1 VIEAQYRVMVLRQN
15 NMSPQEYYEKFSNLV
30 LVYIHVGGSADPG
43 PGLYEHVAADQGW
56 KAGTA
61 AVTEKR
67 KAQVKEMY
75 WATLFIL
82 HADPVRYRG
91 LITDLQND
99 FLTEIDKYPKTMT
112 AALSRLTN
120 WKSQFVNVR
129 ANNNTSNGVSFTNV
143 GDSQT
148 DGEATKAPVAR
159 APRVPR
165 SKAHITCF
173 GCQEKGHYSSE
184 CPKMKTVTTAGAAG
198 VAGTA
203 NTQSGVEL
211 VTNAVASGEFDA
223 TELHASFQ
231 FICAGTT
238 LTTASAY
245 TQIPPTWILL
255 DNQSTIDVFCNKQLL
270 VNIHKTNSTMSIH
283 CNAGIKT
290 TTEIEELPGYGEVW
304 YHPTGIANILSLSRV
319 RAKGFEV
326 AYENAKNCFILT
338 SPTGRRHV
346 FEQSPKGLYFIDTA
360 DTQKLG
366 SVFVTTVEA
375 NKSKFS
381 QRDYLRA
388 LEARKLL
395 CKIGRPSQKTFLR
408 ILDKNLLPNCPVTH
422 RDALNAQIIFGPDLG
437 SLKGKTVRQ
446 STIPIQPVLNDLPLE
461 IMSQYRDVTL
471 TGDIFFVNKI
481 MFLVTRSRHIQFS
494 TVETIPNR
502 KPETVLKAL
511 LNVRN
516 VYRRRGFNITHLLFD
531 GEYECLRGDMAS
543 VQITLNTASNDEHV
557 PDIERFIRTLKER
570 TRAIYNTLPF
580 KKMPDRLVIEMICA
594 CNFWLNSFPP
604 VSGISSFLSPRAIV
618 TGSSIDYNR
627 HCQLEFGA
635 YVQTH
640 EDHDNTMSTRTVGG
654 IALRPTGN
662 DQGGYYFFSLASG
675 RILNRNHWTEL
686 PMPADVIDHIHVM
699 ARRNPRGVK
708 FSDRHLMPY
717 VLDPNFP
724 DDDDDST
731 FAPGDES
738 DDDDDDEDDDDN
750 DGNHDNLDDNDG
762 NRHNLDGNHE
772 EDQTDEDEEIDE
784 VVEVVPDTAPTT
796 DDDETEEADEHETE
810 DVMEFDDK
818 YGARMSTHGLRPRKP
833 RDYSHLHTTLEH
845 TVMTQYS
852 VKKGLKVFGEAG
864 VEAVLQELQQLHD
877 RMVIRPV
884 LPSSL
889 SYQAKK
895 ASLVYLMFL
904 KEKRTGQIKGRGC
917 ADGRPQRET
926 TPKEEASSPTV
937 AVELVLL
944 SCTIDAHVERDVAIV
959 DTPGAFMQVDM
970 EGIVHLRIDGPMAE
984 LLIRLDPAY
993 YNQFMEVK
1001 GDKKVLYLLLE
1012 KALYGTLIAA
1022 KLFWK
1027 HLSSVLVSKGFQ
1039 INPYD
1044 TCVAN
1049 KMIKGKQ
1056 CTILWHVDNLKIS
1069 HVDSTVVSDVI
1080 AMLSAEFGKEAPL
1093 TISRG
1098 AVHEYLG
1105 MTLDFTEKGV
1115 AKIDMSKYVENIITE
1130 MPEDMAG
1137 VCPTPAANHLFEVNT
1152 GAEKLDETKKE
1163 FFQHVVAQLLFLCKR
1178 ARPDIQTAVAFLCT
1192 RVQYPDVDDYK
1203 KLIRVIKY
1211 LRKTKDMPLRLEAE
1225 SLQIAKWWVDAS
1237 YAVHPDM
1244 KSHT

>member
-1 VIEAQYRVMVLRQN
+1 
-15 NMSPQEYYEKFSNLV
+15 
-30 LVYIHVGGSADPG
+30 
-43 PGLYEHVAADQGW
+43 
-56 KAGTA
+56 
-61 AVTEKR
+61 
-67 KAQVKEMY
+67 
-75 WATLFIL
+75 
-82 HADPVRYRG
+82 
-91 LITDLQND
+91 
-99 FLTEIDKYPKTMT
+99 
-112 AALSRLTN
+112 
-120 WKSQFVNVR
+120 
-129 ANNNTSNGVSFTNV
+129 
-143 GDSQT
+143 
-148 DGEATKAPVAR
+148 
-159 APRVPR
+159 
-165 SKAHITCF
+165 
-173 GCQEKGHYSSE
+173 
-184 CPKMKTVTTAGAAG
+184 
-198 VAGTA
+198 
-203 NTQSGVEL
+203 
-211 VTNAVASGEFDA
+211 
-223 TELHASFQ
+223 
-231 FICAGTT
+231 
-238 LTTASAY
+238 
-245 TQIPPTWILL
+245 
-255 DNQSTIDVFCNKQLL
+255 
-270 VNIHKTNSTMSIH
+270 
-283 CNAGIKT
+283 
-290 TTEIEELPGYGEVW
+290 
-304 YHPTGIANILSLSRV
+304 
-319 RAKGFEV
+319 
-326 AYENAKNCFILT
+326 LT

-366 SVFVTTVEA
+366 SVFVTTVES

-395 CKIGRPSQKTFLR
+395 CKIGRPSQKTFLH

-531 GEYECLRGDMAS
+531 GEYECLRGDMGS

-604 VSGISSFLSPRAIV
+604 VSGISTTLSPRAIV

-640 EDHDNTMSTRTVGG
+640 EDHDNTMATRTVGG

-662 DQGGYYFFSLASG
+662 DQGGYYFFSLATG

-686 PMPADVIDHIHVM
+686 PMPADVIDRIHVM

-731 FAPGDES
+731 FAPDDES
-738 DDDDDDEDDDDN
+738 DDDDDDEDDDND
-750 DGNHDNLDDNDG
+750 DGNHGNFVDG
-762 NRHNLDGNHE
+762 NLE
-772 EDQTDEDEEIDE
+772 EDHNDDDEAIAEIDE
-784 VVEVVPDTAPTT
+784 GTPTT
-796 DDDETEEADEHETE
+796 GNDETEETDETETE

-864 VEAVLQELQQLHD
+864 VEAVLLELQQLHD
-877 RMVIRPV
+877 RKVIRPV

-895 ASLVYLMFL
+895 ASLAYLMFL

-937 AVELVLL
+937 AVESVLI
-944 SCTIDAHVERDVAIV
+944 SCTMDAHEERDVAIV
-959 DTPGAFMQVDM
+959 DIPGAFMQVDM
-970 EGIVHLRIDGPMAE
+970 EGIVHLRIDGPMAD
-984 LLIRLDPAY
+984 LLIRLDPEY
-993 YNQFMEVK
+993 YNQFVEMK

-1027 HLSSVLVSKGFQ
+1027 HLSSVLISKGFK

-1049 KMIKGKQ
+1049 KMINGKQ
-1056 CTILWHVDNLKIS
+1056 CTILWHVDDLKIS
-1069 HVDSTVVSDVI
+1069 HVDANVVTDVI

-1115 AKIDMSKYVENIITE
+1115 AKIDMSKYVDNIIME

-1152 GAEKLDETKKE
+1152 EAEKLDETKKE
-1163 FFQHVVAQLLFLCKR
+1163 FFHHVVAQLLFLCKR

-1203 KLIRVIKY
+1203 KLVRVIKY

-1225 SLQIAKWWVDAS
+1225 SLKIAKWWVDAS

-1244 KSHT
+1244 KSHTGGVFSLGKGGIYGTSTRQRINAKSSTEAELIAVAEVLPQILWTQYFLEAQGYTCDESIVYQDNKSAILLEKNGTASSSKRTRHINIRYYFVTNRIAAGELSVAYCPTKEMIADFFTKPLQGVAFTGFRDFIMNVPQATKDVVDPNTATVSLDHRSVLEKGNDRDENHDQAGILSTVCGYMSDDGFTIVQRKYRQKKAQDNAKSNGHRTKRLSKEKETAKANEGHEHKRGRKHSVMMSTAHYI